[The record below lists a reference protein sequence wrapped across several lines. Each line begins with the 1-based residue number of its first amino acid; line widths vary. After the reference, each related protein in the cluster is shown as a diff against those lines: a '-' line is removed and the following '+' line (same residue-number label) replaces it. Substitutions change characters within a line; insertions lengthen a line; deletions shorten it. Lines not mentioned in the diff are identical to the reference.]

1 MKSQWHSAN
10 WRQITSL
17 SILCLT
23 ILGFI
28 AYFAIVKMVQS
39 DAALESLQSPR
50 SVFSSKPTFAQGEW
64 AFPLHR
70 ELKDYGVIAENNLFR
85 PLGWKREDPLPDIP
99 TVIPEPIAEIPPAPP
114 PTYALVLTG
123 IVKNGADWI
132 AVVED
137 REQDEGAFF
146 RRGETLKDA
155 QVQDIMS
162 EYITLVRDGT
172 TIQLALGE
180 SIEYGIDGRVRFD
193 TTGTAK
199 MLEPADET
207 RASSETEANSGDDGG
222 QSFLERMRER
232 RRKELDQ

>member
-1 MKSQWHSAN
+1 M
-10 WRQITSL
+10 
-17 SILCLT
+17 
-23 ILGFI
+23 
-28 AYFAIVKMVQS
+28 
-39 DAALESLQSPR
+39 
-50 SVFSSKPTFAQGEW
+50 
-64 AFPLHR
+64 
-70 ELKDYGVIAENNLFR
+70 
-85 PLGWKREDPLPDIP
+85 
-99 TVIPEPIAEIPPAPP
+99 
-114 PTYALVLTG
+114 
-123 IVKNGADWI
+123 KNGADWI

-199 MLEPADET
+199 MLEPADKT
-207 RASSETEANSGDDGG
+207 RAPSETEANSGDDGG